1 MNRKFRIALWAG
13 LLIVTVGS
21 VNASAQSA
29 PATSPKMTPEMRIAK
44 RQAQLLETTIDETAS
59 RIKLAS
65 EGIMA
70 NMAALQ
76 KQSVSDIA
84 YEDVFR
90 MLQLQKVELVIEL
103 DGLDARSQLLQKKIE
118 SSKDESGRDETSR
131 HVKLQKELLTRYLAN
146 QKESLATTK
155 KLVSK
160 GARSKEHLQR
170 AERMVAEAKLRLNE
184 FEIES
189 KEASPAHVEAMFETT
204 LAIAERKAKLQTVE
218 KLLGS
223 HIDARPQISK
233 LNELTE
239 SRNTEPA
246 RLGEL
251 MFELKKLRA
260 ASSGF

>member
-13 LLIVTVGS
+13 LLIATIGS
-21 VNASAQSA
+21 VNANAQSA
-29 PATSPKMTPEMRIAK
+29 PATSPKMTPEMRMAK
-44 RQAQLLETTIDETAS
+44 RQVQLLETTIDETAL
-59 RIKLAS
+59 RIDKAS
-65 EGIMA
+65 EGIKE
-70 NMAALQ
+70 NMAALE

-118 SSKDESGRDETSR
+118 SSKGETSR
-131 HVKLQKELLTRYLAN
+131 PEKLQKELLLRYVAN
-146 QKESLATTK
+146 QKESLQTTQ

-160 GARSKEHLQR
+160 GVRSKEHLQR

-189 KEASPAHVEAMFETT
+189 KEASPAYVEAMFEVT

-218 KLLGS
+218 KLLKN
-223 HIDARPQISK
+223 HIDARSQISNLQQLNEVRNTENTR
-233 LNELTE
+233 LNEL
-239 SRNTEPA
+239 
-246 RLGEL
+246 
-251 MFELKKLRA
+251 MFDLKKLRA
-260 ASSGF
+260 SQPEF

>member
-1 MNRKFRIALWAG
+1 MNGKIRIALWVG
-13 LLIVTVGS
+13 LLIATVGS
-21 VNASAQSA
+21 VNANAQSA
-29 PATSPKMTPEMRIAK
+29 PATSPKIAPEMRAAK
-44 RQAQLLETTIDETAS
+44 RQIQLLETTIDETAL
-59 RIKLAS
+59 RIDRAS
-65 EGIMA
+65 KGIKE

-103 DGLDARSQLLQKKIE
+103 DGLDARSKLLQKKIE
-118 SSKDESGRDETSR
+118 STKGETSR
-131 HVKLQKELLTRYLAN
+131 PEKLQKELLTRYVAN
-146 QKESLATTK
+146 QRELLATTK

-170 AERMVAEAKLRLNE
+170 AERLVAEAKLRLNE

-189 KEASPAHVEAMFETT
+189 KEASPPYVEAMFEVT

-233 LNELTE
+233 LNDLKE
-239 SRNTEPA
+239 SRNTENA
-246 RLGEL
+246 RLSEL
-251 MFELKKLRA
+251 MFELKKLKTRTA
-260 ASSGF
+260 NSEF